1 MEFAGSFRQVSFPDV
16 MRSIEQNQRT
26 GRLIIAFGNLRA
38 ALYFSGGQ
46 YLLAERSGPGQLLA
60 QQFVRAG
67 LVTSEQIEAAC
78 SVSFAQAGAIPD
90 VQLVR
95 SLISSR
101 TITQEQLHHWA
112 VADAV
117 SLLSV
122 VLGWVDGEFAFEDN
136 VGIPAGRVALPIP
149 IGPIMA
155 QALRQVRITGA
166 PTKEVTSLAPEAIV
180 DFVEIDPDSGIAVQ
194 LTRDQWRL
202 LTAVDGVS
210 PLWAII
216 RTLQAPEHTILR
228 LAGEL
233 VGNGIVMV
241 VGRANP
247 GGR

>member
-1 MEFAGSFRQVSFPDV
+1 MEFTGSFHQVSFPDV
-16 MRSIEQNQRT
+16 MRTIEQNQRT
-26 GRLIIAFGNLRA
+26 GRLIIANGNLRA

-60 QQFVRAG
+60 QQFVRSG
-67 LVTSEQIEAAC
+67 LVTPEQIEAAC
-78 SVSFAQAGAIPD
+78 SVSFAQAGSIPD

-101 TITQEQLHHWA
+101 TITQDQLRNWA
-112 VADAV
+112 VSDAV

-122 VLGWVDGEFAFEDN
+122 VMGWVDGEFAFEDN
-136 VGIPAGRVALPIP
+136 VGIPAGRVALPMQV
-149 IGPIMA
+149 GPLMA
-155 QALRQVRITGA
+155 QALRLVRTNGA
-166 PTKEVTSLAPEAIV
+166 PTKETPPLAAEAII
-180 DFVEIDPDSGIAVQ
+180 DFVEIDPDSGVAVQ

-216 RTLQAPEHTILR
+216 RALQAPEQTILR

-233 VGNGIVMV
+233 VANGVVMV
-241 VGRANP
+241 IGRANP
-247 GGR
+247 SAR